1 MSTSDLI
8 STIGVVLILAGF
20 FGLIMKWLTADKP
33 LYLWLNAIGAGL
45 ACYGS
50 FLIPSW
56 PFVILEGTWSLVAFF
71 GLIRKFNS

>member
-1 MSTSDLI
+1 MSSSDLI

-20 FGLIMKWLTADKP
+20 FALIMKWLEADHS

-56 PFVILEGTWSLVAFF
+56 PFVILEGVWSLVAFF
-71 GLIRKFNS
+71 GLIRKFKS